1 MLESGDKLEKRC
13 LSFSQNM
20 KAIIPL
26 PFGARWSRGS
36 PTIWTL
42 SCWRLT
48 RPESLI
54 LNRIGHGLACH
65 PNAQL
70 PGACQSAVGDSQTS
84 TNDACYKWRCS
95 HGHATNYPRASP
107 SKWQKLYWNAHPAC
121 KTSHTNQNDSWR
133 DQTCGGR
140 IANTGMKLMKWYS
153 FIDFPCFHMFSWLKK
168 NRMNS
173 PLMVAETYRTLVPF
187 PRPSAINLSTYQ
199 FYSHFGVVKTHM
211 GVSENKVY
219 PTSSH
224 SFRGELMI
232 KWWIWGCSPFGMS
245 KTHTSYCIKLVTY
258 TYNYIYAYIPL

>member
-1 MLESGDKLEKRC
+1 MWGRG
-13 LSFSQNM
+13 QN
-20 KAIIPL
+20 KPPFWVGRSWYFPSKSLPL
-26 PFGARWSRGS
+26 PIVPCNKIVCLCWWVFFIPSGNLTYGKYAINRWF
-36 PTIWTL
+36 
-42 SCWRLT
+42 
-48 RPESLI
+48 
-54 LNRIGHGLACH
+54 
-65 PNAQL
+65 
-70 PGACQSAVGDSQTS
+70 
-84 TNDACYKWRCS
+84 ACYKWRCS

-168 NRMNS
+168 NTINS